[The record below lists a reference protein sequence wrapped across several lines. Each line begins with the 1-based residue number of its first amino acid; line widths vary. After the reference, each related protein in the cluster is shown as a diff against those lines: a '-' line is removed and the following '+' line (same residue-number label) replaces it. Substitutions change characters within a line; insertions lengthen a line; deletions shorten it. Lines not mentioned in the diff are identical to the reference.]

1 MSATAPTFT
10 VRPGVEVRVGDR
22 LGVVTHVLD
31 LDSVL
36 VRDTG
41 TGQIARRH
49 LAELKP
55 SQADVAAR
63 ADVDIEHVDDAD
75 WNIAQR
81 RLDIIRPLLAR
92 RRTRAEVAARA
103 GEFGLNPTTLY
114 TWISAYEEAGR
125 LTALI
130 PRKRSDKGSVRLS
143 PEVEAVLAATID
155 DVYLNSQ
162 RKSVSKVI
170 EAVRERCAN
179 AHLIAPHA
187 NTVRNR
193 IGAMSES
200 FTMRRRH
207 GARAADQIFAPIEG
221 QFPGADW
228 PLAFVQIDHTKL
240 DIILVDDVQRRPI
253 GRPWITMAIDVFS
266 RMVAGF
272 YVSFD
277 PPGAMATGLCLAHAI
292 LPKEQWLAKHGIED
306 EWPLWGTPKSLHLDN
321 AREFRGNMLQR
332 ACAQYGIDIAW
343 RPVARPNFGGHI
355 ERLLGTVLR
364 EIHTLPGTTF
374 SNPRER
380 GDYDSDAKAALTL
393 GEFETWL
400 ATFVVQVYHR
410 RRHDAI
416 HMAPIDKYKAGI
428 LGHGKQPGIGLPP
441 RPRDPDRLR
450 LDFMPFLERTVQD
463 YGVVIDDVHYYHDVL
478 RRWISAKDPKA
489 PGRKRKFIFRRD
501 PRDIS
506 VVWFYDPEIGTHY
519 PIPYRDTSH
528 AAISVWELREAH
540 KAAEAAG
547 KVVDERA
554 IFSAY
559 ERMREI
565 EEAAKTKTR
574 AVRRAQQRRS
584 DAAKALRPATATA
597 PEPAVTARADRAPAP
612 PPAPFD
618 DLDDFSDER
627 RD

>member
-1 MSATAPTFT
+1 MSTVSPTFT
-10 VRPGVEVRVGDR
+10 VRPGIEVRVDDR

-36 VRDTG
+36 VRETG
-41 TGQIARRH
+41 TGQILRRR

-55 SQADVAAR
+55 SQAEVAAR
-63 ADVDIEHVDDAD
+63 AEVDIEHVADED
-75 WNIAQR
+75 WNTAQK
-81 RLDIIRPLLAR
+81 RLDIIRPLLGR
-92 RRTRAEVAARA
+92 RRTRAEVEARA
-103 GEFGLNPTTLY
+103 AEFEFNAATLY
-114 TWISAYEEAGR
+114 VWIAAYEEAGR

-130 PRKRSDKGSVRLS
+130 PRKRSDKGSVRLT
-143 PEVEAVLAATID
+143 PEVEAVIAASIE
-155 DVYLNSQ
+155 DVYLNRQ
-162 RKSVSKVI
+162 RKSVTKVC
-170 EAVRERCAN
+170 EAVRERCLN
-179 AHLIAPHA
+179 AGLEPPHP

-193 IGAMSES
+193 ISAMSES

-207 GARAADQIFAPIEG
+207 GAKAADQVFAPIEG

-240 DIILVDDVQRRPI
+240 DIILVDDLQRRPI
-253 GRPWITMAIDVFS
+253 GRPWITLAIDVFS

-292 LPKEQWLAKHGIED
+292 LPKEQWLAKHRVED
-306 EWPLWGTPKSLHLDN
+306 EWPLWGMPKSLHLDN

-380 GDYDSDAKAALTL
+380 GNYDSDAKATLTL

-416 HMAPIDKYKAGI
+416 GMAPIDKYKAGI
-428 LGHGKQPGIGLPP
+428 LGDGKRPGTGLPP
-441 RPRDPDRLR
+441 RPRDADRLR
-450 LDFMPFLERTVQD
+450 LDFMPFLERTIQD
-463 YGVVIDDVHYYHDVL
+463 YGVVIDEVHYYHDVL
-478 RRWISAKDPKA
+478 RRWINAKDAKA
-489 PGRKRKFIFRRD
+489 PGKKRKFIFRRD

-519 PIPYRDTSH
+519 AIPYRDTSH

-559 ERMREI
+559 ERMRTI
-565 EEAAKTKTR
+565 EETAKTKTR
-574 AVRRAQQRRS
+574 AVRLAQQRRS
-584 DAAKALRPATATA
+584 DAAKAPRPAS
-597 PEPAVTARADRAPAP
+597 ADTSTIAFSDDVPTSP
-612 PPAPFD
+612 PPPFD
-618 DLDDFSDER
+618 DLDDFSDAH
-627 RD
+627 DA

>member
-1 MSATAPTFT
+1 MTAPAPTFT
-10 VRPGVEVRVGDR
+10 VRPGIEVHVGEH

-36 VRDTG
+36 VRETG
-41 TGQIARRH
+41 TGQITRRR
-49 LAELKP
+49 LVELQP
-55 SQADVAAR
+55 SQPNVAAR
-63 ADVDIEHVDDAD
+63 AEVDIEHIDDDD

-81 RLDIIRPLLAR
+81 RLDIIRPLLDR
-92 RRTRAEVAARA
+92 RRTRAAVAARA
-103 GEFGLNPTTLY
+103 EEFGFNAATLY
-114 TWISAYEEAGR
+114 TWISTYEEAGR

-130 PRKRSDKGSVRLS
+130 PRKRSDKGSVRLA
-143 PEVEAVLAATID
+143 PEVEAVITATIE

-162 RKSVSKVI
+162 RKSISKVVD
-170 EAVRERCAN
+170 AVRERCLN
-179 AHLIAPHA
+179 AQLEAPHP

-207 GARAADQIFAPIEG
+207 GAKAADQVFAPIEG

-240 DIILVDDVQRRPI
+240 DIVLVDDVQRRPI
-253 GRPWITMAIDVFS
+253 GRPWITLAIDVFS

-292 LPKEQWLAKHGIED
+292 LPKESWLAKHGIED
-306 EWPLWGTPKSLHLDN
+306 EWPLWGFPQSLHLDN

-332 ACAQYGIDIAW
+332 ACAQYRIDIAW

-380 GDYDSDAKAALTL
+380 GSYDSDAKATLTL

-400 ATFVVQVYHR
+400 ATFIVQIYHR
-410 RRHDAI
+410 RRHDTI
-416 HMAPIDKYKAGI
+416 GMAPIDKYKAGI
-428 LGHGKQPGIGLPP
+428 LGDSQQPGIGLPP
-441 RPRDPDRLR
+441 RPSDADRLR

-463 YGVVIDDVHYYHDVL
+463 YGGVIDEVHYYHDVL
-478 RRWISAKDPKA
+478 RRWIGAKDPKA
-489 PGRKRKFIFRRD
+489 PEKKRKFIFRRD

-506 VVWFYDPEIGTHY
+506 TVWFYDPEVRTHY

-528 AAISVWELREAH
+528 AAISVWELREAR
-540 KAAEAAG
+540 KAAEEVG
-547 KVVDERA
+547 KVVDERT

-559 ERMREI
+559 ERMRAI
-565 EEAAKTKTR
+565 EETAKTKTR

-584 DAAKALRPATATA
+584 DAAKTTKPVAIA
-597 PEPAVTARADRAPAP
+597 PVSMTPTTEDDVPTP
-612 PPAPFD
+612 PPAPFE
-618 DLDDFSDER
+618 DLDDFSDAHHN
-627 RD
+627 

>member
-10 VRPGVEVRVGDR
+10 VRPGVEVRVDDR

-41 TGQIARRH
+41 TGQIARRR

-63 ADVDIEHVDDAD
+63 AEVDIEQVDDAD

-81 RLDIIRPLLAR
+81 RLDIIRPLLDR

-103 GEFGLNPTTLY
+103 GEFGFNAATLY

-130 PRKRSDKGSVRLS
+130 PRKRSDKGSVRLA
-143 PEVEAVLAATID
+143 PEVEAVVAATIE

-162 RKSVSKVI
+162 RKSIAKVI
-170 EAVRERCAN
+170 EAVRERCLN
-179 AHLIAPHA
+179 AHLDAPHA

-207 GARAADQIFAPIEG
+207 GAKAADQIFAPIEG

-292 LPKEQWLAKHGIED
+292 LPKEQWLANHGIED

-416 HMAPIDKYKAGI
+416 GMAPIDKYKAGI

-441 RPRDPDRLR
+441 RPRDADRLR

-463 YGVVIDDVHYYHDVL
+463 YGVVIDEVHYYHDVL
-478 RRWISAKDPKA
+478 RRWIGAKDPKV
-489 PGRKRKFIFRRD
+489 PGRKRKFLFRRD

-506 VVWFYDPEIGTHY
+506 VVWFYDPEVGTHY

-559 ERMREI
+559 ERMRAI
-565 EEAAKTKTR
+565 EETAKTKTR
-574 AVRRAQQRRS
+574 TVRRAQQRRN
-584 DAAKALRPATATA
+584 DAAKAPRPAA
-597 PEPAVTARADRAPAP
+597 PAPASAVTARVDHASAP
-612 PPAPFD
+612 PPAPFE

-627 RD
+627 HD

>member
-1 MSATAPTFT
+1 MSMTTPTFT
-10 VRPGVEVRVGDR
+10 VRPGIEVRVDDR
-22 LGVVTHVLD
+22 FGVVTHILD

-41 TGQIARRH
+41 TGQIARRR
-49 LAELKP
+49 LDELKP
-55 SQADVAAR
+55 SQTEIAAR
-63 ADVDIEHVDDAD
+63 AEVEIEQVDGAD
-75 WNIAQR
+75 WDIAQQ
-81 RLDIIRPLLAR
+81 RLDIIRSLLGR

-103 GEFGLNPTTLY
+103 KEFGFNASTLY
-114 TWISAYEEAGR
+114 TWISIYEEAGR

-130 PRKRSDKGSVRLS
+130 PRTRSDKGSVRLA
-143 PEVEAVLAATID
+143 PEVEAVISATIE
-155 DVYLNSQ
+155 DVYLTGQ
-162 RKSVSKVI
+162 RKSITKVV
-170 EAVRERCAN
+170 EAVRERCLN
-179 AHLIAPHA
+179 AQLEAPHP

-200 FTMRRRH
+200 FTMRKRH
-207 GARAADQIFAPIEG
+207 GAKAADQIFAPVEG
-221 QFPGADW
+221 RFPGADW

-253 GRPWITMAIDVFS
+253 GRPWITLAIDVYS

-292 LPKEQWLAKHGIED
+292 LPKEQWLTKHGIDD
-306 EWPLWGTPKSLHLDN
+306 EWPLWGMPKSLHLDN

-374 SNPRER
+374 SNPRAR
-380 GDYDSDAKAALTL
+380 GNYDSDGKATLTL

-400 ATFVVQVYHR
+400 ATFIVQVYHR

-416 HMAPIDKYKAGI
+416 GMAPVDKYKAGI
-428 LGHGKQPGIGLPP
+428 LGDGRHPGIGLPP
-441 RPRDPDRLR
+441 RPRDADRLR

-463 YGVVIDDVHYYHDVL
+463 YGVVIDEVHYYHDVL
-478 RRWISAKDPKA
+478 RRWIGAKDPKA
-489 PGRKRKFIFRRD
+489 PGKRRKFIFRRD

-506 VVWFYDPEIGTHY
+506 VVWFYDPEVGTHY

-540 KAAEAAG
+540 KAAEDAG

-559 ERMREI
+559 ERMRAI
-565 EEAAKTKTR
+565 EETAKTKTR
-574 AVRRAQQRRS
+574 AIRRAQQRRS
-584 DAAKALRPATATA
+584 DAAKAPRPAA
-597 PEPAVTARADRAPAP
+597 PAPFVTASVDDSPAP

-618 DLDDFSDER
+618 DLDDFSD
-627 RD
+627 DHDD

>member
-1 MSATAPTFT
+1 MSAVSPTFN
-10 VRPGVEVRVGDR
+10 VRPGIEVRVEDR

-36 VRDTG
+36 VRDSG
-41 TGQIARRH
+41 TGQIARRR
-49 LAELKP
+49 LTELKP
-55 SQADVAAR
+55 SQAEFSAR
-63 ADVDIEHVDDAD
+63 AEVDIEHVEDDD
-75 WNIAQR
+75 WNTAQQ
-81 RLDIIRPLLAR
+81 RLDIIRPLLGR
-92 RRTRAEVAARA
+92 RRTRVEVEARA
-103 GEFGLNPTTLY
+103 AEFEFNAATLY
-114 TWISAYEEAGR
+114 VWIAAYEEAGR

-130 PRKRSDKGSVRLS
+130 PRKRSDKGSVRLA
-143 PEVEAVLAATID
+143 PEVEAVIAASIE
-155 DVYLNSQ
+155 DVYLNRQ
-162 RKSVSKVI
+162 RKSVTKVC
-170 EAVRERCAN
+170 EAVRERCLN
-179 AHLIAPHA
+179 AGLAPPHP

-200 FTMRRRH
+200 FTMRRRQ
-207 GARAADQIFAPIEG
+207 GAKEADQVFAPIEG

-253 GRPWITMAIDVFS
+253 GRPWITLAIDVFS

-277 PPGAMATGLCLAHAI
+277 PPGAMAAGLCLAHAI
-292 LPKEQWLAKHGIED
+292 LPKEQWLSKHGIED

-332 ACAQYGIDIAW
+332 ACGQYGIDIAW

-355 ERLLGTVLR
+355 ERLLGTLLR

-380 GDYDSDAKAALTL
+380 GNYDSDAKATLTL

-400 ATFVVQVYHR
+400 ATFIVQVYHR

-416 HMAPIDKYKAGI
+416 GMAPIDKYKAGI
-428 LGHGKQPGIGLPP
+428 LGDSKQPGTGLPP
-441 RPRDPDRLR
+441 RPRDVDRLR
-450 LDFMPFLERTVQD
+450 LDFIPFLERTIQD
-463 YGVVIDDVHYYHDVL
+463 YGVVIDEVHYYHDVL
-478 RRWISAKDPKA
+478 RRWIGAKDAKA
-489 PGRKRKFIFRRD
+489 PGKKRKFIFRRD

-506 VVWFYDPEIGTHY
+506 VVWFYDPEVGTHY
-519 PIPYRDTSH
+519 AIPYRDTSR
-528 AAISVWELREAH
+528 AAISIWELREAH

-554 IFSAY
+554 IFAAY
-559 ERMREI
+559 ERMRTI
-565 EEAAKTKTR
+565 EETAKTKTR
-574 AVRRAQQRRS
+574 AVRLAQQRRS
-584 DAAKALRPATATA
+584 DAAQAPRPVATGAPPPATTF
-597 PEPAVTARADRAPAP
+597 ADDAST

-627 RD
+627 AD